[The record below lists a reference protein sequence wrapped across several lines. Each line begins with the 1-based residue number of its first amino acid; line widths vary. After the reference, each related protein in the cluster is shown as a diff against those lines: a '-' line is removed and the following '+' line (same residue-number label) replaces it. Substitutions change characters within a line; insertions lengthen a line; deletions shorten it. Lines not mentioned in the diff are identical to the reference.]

1 MRKVAPACDR
11 LNQAFEDPAEGPS
24 ETRRKGAIAT
34 PFRVRPHP
42 LRRPGAAASGR
53 RRPPASPASSRGR
66 LGARQ
71 RVTSEGRLQAKGAG
85 AAHRHRDRPR
95 PGGGRTSGPST
106 GRRRRVAVLQ
116 SPRSRVARPAHSSR
130 GGSGSHLGSAPA
142 NVRAPGR
149 QGEGPTGAP
158 AACPEDPRS
167 GQQWRAGRSFG
178 AGERADCSALAA
190 FRCRWG
196 WERAGVEG
204 GWGRRPARR
213 RGWAAG
219 WRTWAE
225 GEAEVGGGGR
235 REAAGWAGEAR
246 SNSGERDRG
255 SEGTDNRRI
264 RERWT
269 RSHLRAEPGTSRAG
283 RPAAATQ
290 PRFRGQPGGRIKTA
304 GSGRLHRSVPWPNPH
319 RQGRQEG
326 EPRPPAPSRL
336 ARSALLRVQRAAQ
349 RRRAQRSRRW
359 LLPHIWVIL
368 FCAGRRRPASVQA
381 RGVVTH
387 LGLNEIGP
395 GFRESSGGCRR
406 ITGTAPG
413 LIEAFNAYVSKR
425 TNLVGMTNGGQAV
438 DTTWM
443 PEGKCRDLP
452 PSVLPERW
460 RGSRGGPPDL
470 RRLPGEGPLSGIR
483 ALQPDRPR
491 GLGRG
496 IRA

>member
-130 GGSGSHLGSAPA
+130 GGSGSHLGSAPRETSGRRA
-142 NVRAPGR
+142 VRVRDRRGRRPPAPKTRG
-149 QGEGPTGAP
+149 QG
-158 AACPEDPRS
+158 S
-167 GQQWRAGRSFG
+167 N
-178 AGERADCSALAA
+178 GERADRSALASGPIV
-190 FRCRWG
+190 RRWL
-196 WERAGVEG
+196 
-204 GWGRRPARR
+204 PS
-213 RGWAAG
+213 AA
-219 WRTWAE
+219 
-225 GEAEVGGGGR
+225 GGGGR
-235 REAAGWAGEAR
+235 GRGWKGGGAEGRRGGGGGARGGGRGRRERRRWAEVGAGRRQGGRGRAR

-304 GSGRLHRSVPWPNPH
+304 GSGRLHRSVLWPNPH

-395 GFRESSGGCRR
+395 GFR
-406 ITGTAPG
+406 GTIGRVPTYYGYRPG
-413 LIEAFNAYVSKR
+413 THRSFQCI
-425 TNLVGMTNGGQAV
+425 
-438 DTTWM
+438 
-443 PEGKCRDLP
+443 C
-452 PSVLPERW
+452 
-460 RGSRGGPPDL
+460 
-470 RRLPGEGPLSGIR
+470 
-483 ALQPDRPR
+483 
-491 GLGRG
+491 
-496 IRA
+496 